1 VKSGVGSLRGIP
13 GTATSWWRRERI
25 ALAACAALGVAAAA
39 FVYRFNT
46 LGGTLGGF
54 DNDHFAHLMR
64 VEMLLAGE
72 QPLRDFADAE
82 LRGAW
87 PALSYAVPAWAQQ
100 VGGRTLLAEAYLT
113 VGAIA
118 LAHAIVFLLAL
129 DLSRRW
135 SIAFMAAAVAVA
147 TTPKL
152 YNYPKVLMLTL
163 GALALGAVA
172 SNPSTLRLALAA
184 VVTAAATLFRHDYG
198 VYVAAGCFVALI
210 ARAAPAWPAVARSAG
225 VYAALT
231 TICLLPSALWVQA
244 YEGIPAYL
252 RNALATSALETT
264 RTELRL
270 PPVEWSGVFTR
281 DGLLVVTYYAFWAV
295 LVAAAAA
302 LVARTIGTNA
312 PLRPAERGTAIGLL
326 AMAALVNTF
335 FLRANL
341 DQRFGDAI
349 VPVALLAAWTAGAAS
364 GWPAGALRVSAVAVP
379 AVLLLYMFSA
389 AYVFSDMS
397 RELDTSG
404 LSDSWGEVTRRYQ
417 AVRADL
423 GRLPPVAWSD
433 EDAVGTLSA
442 ARYVAECT
450 APDDYLL
457 VAGHYQEIPVFAR
470 RRFAAGQP
478 TVSLSFYTSE
488 GDQRRALAR
497 LERQSVPIVLAD
509 AEEFEEGFVS
519 DYPLLAQHLADA
531 YRETGTIAV
540 DDEPRFRVFVDAH
553 RQPTRVDPHLGLPC
567 FR

>member
-1 VKSGVGSLRGIP
+1 M
-13 GTATSWWRRERI
+13 
-25 ALAACAALGVAAAA
+25 CAALGVGAAACA
-39 FVYRFNT
+39 YRFNT

-64 VEMLLAGE
+64 ADMLLRGE

-100 VGGRTLLAEAYLT
+100 IGGRTLLTEAYLT

-118 LAHAIVFLLAL
+118 LAHAMVLLLAL
-129 DLSRRW
+129 DLSKRW
-135 SIAFMAAAVAVA
+135 SVALLAAAVAVA

-152 YNYPKVLMLTL
+152 YNYPKVLMLAL
-163 GALALGAVA
+163 GVLALRAIA
-172 SNPSTLRLALAA
+172 SNPSVPRLALAA
-184 VVTAAATLFRHDYG
+184 VVTAVATLFRHDYG
-198 VYVAAGCFVALI
+198 IYVAAGSVLALV
-210 ARAAPAWPAVARSAG
+210 ARAAPAWPAVARSVG
-225 VYAALT
+225 IYAALSA
-231 TICLLPSALWVQA
+231 ICLLPSALWVQA
-244 YEGIPAYL
+244 YEGIPTYL
-252 RNALATSALETT
+252 GNALATSALETT
-264 RTELRL
+264 RTELRF
-270 PPVEWSGVFTR
+270 PPFEWSSAFTR
-281 DGLLVVTYYAFWAV
+281 DGLLVVTYYAFWGV
-295 LVAAAAA
+295 LVAAAAT
-302 LVARTIGTNA
+302 LMARMIGTT

-349 VPVALLAAWTAGAAS
+349 IPVALLAAWTVGAACEWS
-364 GWPAGALRVSAVAVP
+364 SNALRIP
-379 AVLLLYMFSA
+379 AIAAPVVLLLYVFGAS
-389 AYVFSDMS
+389 YVFSDIR

-404 LSDSWGEVTRRYQ
+404 LSDSWGKVTRRYQ
-417 AVRADL
+417 AVRAEL
-423 GRLPPVAWSD
+423 GRLPPVVWADSD
-433 EDAVGTLSA
+433 ATGTLRA

-450 APDDYLL
+450 APDEYLL

-509 AEEFEEGFVS
+509 AEDFEEGFAS
-519 DYPLLAQHLADA
+519 DYPLLARHLADA

-553 RQPTRVDPHLGLPC
+553 RQPTGVDPHLGLPC